1 MSNITSPYINTEYH
15 TCVNL
20 LPHQMNNDV
29 YKHLK
34 INLKNDVEKKCNKY
48 GYLEKVYKITE
59 YKEGNIEPEKFI
71 PIYKVKFTCR
81 MCIPNINTNL
91 ICSISKMNKALIVA
105 ENGPIFCLITV
116 KNVNINNFM
125 FDNNDVL
132 NYKNNGVMEK
142 LKPKDIV
149 KINILARKFYKGDN
163 NIKVIGFLDNIA
175 TDEEKQIYYNDIGYT
190 NEIYKP
196 EYNSESDNMN
206 SDNEIYQDQNITEDE
221 MEEFV

>member
-1 MSNITSPYINTEYH
+1 
-15 TCVNL
+15 
-20 LPHQMNNDV
+20 MNNDI

-34 INLKNDVEKKCNKY
+34 TNLKDDVEKKCNKY

-59 YKEGNIEPEKFI
+59 YKDGYIEPENFI

-105 ENGPIFCLITV
+105 ENGPIFCLITI
-116 KNVNINNFM
+116 KNVNIDNFI

-132 NYKNNGVMEK
+132 NYKNNGVLEK

-175 TDEEKQIYYNDIGYT
+175 TDKEKQIYYNDIGYK
-190 NEIYKP
+190 NEVYEP

-206 SDNEIYQDQNITEDE
+206 SDNEIYKDQNITDNETDNE
-221 MEEFV
+221 IEEFV